1 MQQPDP
7 TFPPLLRGIDVDGG
21 DRPFE
26 RACAAARDGAGHG
39 GDVFW
44 ARSISD
50 FELAIVLEPE
60 VPASRSLQMMLALMV
75 AFGDAF
81 GSIGPPEIGLFYRWP
96 GGLVV
101 NGALMGEVCAAL
113 PRGTEAG
120 EEPDWLIVG
129 LSVSMR
135 RRPGEDE
142 PGHDL
147 ENTTLEDEGCADL
160 TLTELVESVS
170 RHFLV
175 WIHSWQEDGFKPVHD
190 AWIARAEGYG
200 QEVSVGHAGGR
211 YQGRFVGIDDEGS
224 MLLKPTHGETV
235 ALSLMVGVE
244 RV

>member
-7 TFPPLLRGIDVDGG
+7 TFPPLLRGIALDGG

-26 RACAAARDGAGHG
+26 RACAAARDGTGHG

-44 ARSISD
+44 ARSVSD
-50 FELAIVLEPE
+50 FELAIALEPE
-60 VPASRSLQMMLALMV
+60 VAASRSLQMMLALMV

-101 NGALMGEVCAAL
+101 NGALVGDVCAAL

-129 LSVSMR
+129 LNVRMKR
-135 RRPGEDE
+135 RSLDAE

-160 TLTELVESVS
+160 TLTGLVESVS

-175 WIHSWQEDGFKPVHD
+175 WVHTWQEDGFGPVHD
-190 AWIARAEGYG
+190 AWMARAEGHR
-200 QEVSVGHAGGR
+200 EEISVSHAGGR
-211 YQGRFVGIDDEGS
+211 YEGRFVGIDDEGS
-224 MLLKPTHGETV
+224 MLLKPAEGESV
-235 ALSLMVGVE
+235 ALRLMDGVE